1 MSDPMPEKV
10 KEWFDQSYSQ
20 VLALKSGEYLNAPQ
34 HVIEWLEADYQA
46 RKAIDEACRGDA

>member
-1 MSDPMPEKV
+1 MPEKV

-34 HVIEWLEADYQA
+34 HVIEWLEADHQS